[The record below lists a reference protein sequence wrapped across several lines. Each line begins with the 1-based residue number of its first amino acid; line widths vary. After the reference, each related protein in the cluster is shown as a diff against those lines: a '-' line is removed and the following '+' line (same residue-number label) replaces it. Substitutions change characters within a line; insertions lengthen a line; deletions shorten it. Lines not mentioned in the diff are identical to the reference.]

1 MKGEQGS
8 GRVAVWDPFWF
19 IREMFRWG
27 SASAAAIFDVAATQN
42 SYVYKA
48 KLTLPD
54 RVDAEH
60 VTAALDN
67 GELTLVVPKAAAVTP
82 VPEAKLTLPDQVDAA
97 QVTAALDNGEPTPV
111 VPKAAVTP
119 APVPAPAKKRRTTGS
134 GPRSAARKPRRGAR
148 SPSRPG

>member
-1 MKGEQGS
+1 MARG
-8 GRVAVWDPFWF
+8 AVWDPFWF
-19 IREMFRWG
+19 MREMFRWG
-27 SASAAAIFDVAATQN
+27 SASAAAIFAVAED

-60 VTAALDN
+60 VKAALDN
-67 GELTLVVPKAAAVTP
+67 GELTVVVPKAAAVTP
-82 VPEAKLTLPDQVDAA
+82 APEAKLTLPDRVDAE
-97 QVTAALDNGEPTPV
+97 QVKAALDNGEPTPV

-148 SPSRPG
+148 SPSRSG